1 MPINRIARTLLP
13 TGIAALLVLAGCS
26 SQTDESTTPDAAVP
40 AVELRSELT
49 HLHGL
54 HVGADGTVLAGTH
67 TGIFT
72 IDPSGAT
79 SRVGASDDDFM
90 GLTGVPNTDIV
101 FASGHPS
108 ASSFAANPLGLRSST
123 DGGTS
128 WMDRSLAGQVDFHA
142 LATDGR
148 VLVGFDGTDG
158 LLVSTDSGTTWA
170 PGARLVA
177 PALAIT
183 NSGVWAVTPAGLE
196 HSTTG
201 ARTFSPVPGA
211 PPPADDRRRRRCPVG
226 NRRGRVRLAQQRRAG
241 LAETLPGRHRRRAD
255 RSRLRH
261 RLRRHPPGALHPE
274 LTAMP
279 TLARP
284 PIRNTAMDEPSG
296 VAPIV
301 SGHASSEQIMLG
313 VGPPRHAPSD
323 LRTATGSVT
332 SWL

>member
-1 MPINRIARTLLP
+1 MPAHRFTRILLP

-26 SQTDESTTPDAAVP
+26 SEADETTTPDAAVP
-40 AVELRSELT
+40 AVDFSSELS

-54 HVGADGTVLAGTH
+54 HVGDDGTVLAGTH

-72 IDPSGAT
+72 IDSSGAT

-90 GLTGVPNTDIV
+90 GLTGVPNTDTV

-108 ASSFAANPLGLRSST
+108 ASSSAANPLGLRSST

-211 PPPADDRRRRRCPVG
+211 P
-226 NRRGRVRLAQQRRAG
+226 RLLMIAG
-241 LAETLPGRHRRRAD
+241 AGDALWGIDEDGYAW
-255 RSRLRH
+255 RSRDGQDWQKRS
-261 RLRRHPPGALHPE
+261 RVGTVDA
-274 LTAMP
+274 LTAADYDTAYAATP
-279 TLARP
+279 QALYTL
-284 PIRNTAMDEPSG
+284 N
-296 VAPIV
+296 
-301 SGHASSEQIMLG
+301 
-313 VGPPRHAPSD
+313 
-323 LRTATGSVT
+323 
-332 SWL
+332 